1 MFSNNKLTR
10 DELLSRFFPHYHPVA
25 SLSQTGLSG
34 GSVIISDGDR
44 RRVLRQPHDPSAA
57 ACYFRRQYRALRRL
71 PARLAPNPLFYS
83 PCWMVV
89 EYCAGEVKSELPDC
103 PQLSGLLY
111 DLHQQPRFGW
121 RVSLGPLLAQYWQR
135 SDPARRTPRWLRWH
149 QRLRRRGEPRPMR
162 LAPLHMDVHAG
173 NIIHSDSGLTLI
185 DWEYAGDGD
194 IALELAA
201 VWIAPDER
209 RQLVAAYARR
219 AAIDAQQLWR
229 QVARW
234 RPWVLLLMAGWY
246 EMRWRQ
252 SGDRQFITLADETW
266 CQLDNERKG

>member
-1 MFSNNKLTR
+1 
-10 DELLSRFFPHYHPVA
+10 
-25 SLSQTGLSG
+25 Q
-34 GSVIISDGDR
+34 
-44 RRVLRQPHDPSAA
+44 
-57 ACYFRRQYRALRRL
+57 
-71 PARLAPNPLFYS
+71 
-83 PCWMVV
+83 
-89 EYCAGEVKSELPDC
+89 
-103 PQLSGLLY
+103 
-111 DLHQQPRFGW
+111 
-121 RVSLGPLLAQYWQR
+121 
-135 SDPARRTPRWLRWH
+135 
-149 QRLRRRGEPRPMR
+149 GEPRPLR

-173 NIIHSDSGLTLI
+173 NIIHNESGLRLI

-201 VWIAPDER
+201 VWITPGER
-209 RQLVAAYARR
+209 RRLVEAYARR

-234 RPWVLLLMAGWY
+234 SPWVLLLMAGWY

>member
-1 MFSNNKLTR
+1 MRFSNNKLTR

-34 GSVIISDGDR
+34 GSVIISDGDQ

-89 EYCAGEVKSELPDC
+89 EYCVGEVKSELPDC

-149 QRLRRRGEPRPMR
+149 QRLCRRGEPRPLR

-173 NIIHSDSGLTLI
+173 NIIHSDAGLKLI

-201 VWIAPDER
+201 VWIAPAHILR
-209 RQLVAAYARR
+209 
-219 AAIDAQQLWR
+219 
-229 QVARW
+229 
-234 RPWVLLLMAGWY
+234 
-246 EMRWRQ
+246 
-252 SGDRQFITLADETW
+252 
-266 CQLDNERKG
+266 